1 MTGSS
6 TAVAREQRVMKIRE
20 FIPVY
25 CGAES
30 TWILAGRD
38 ISESLGNYKQWL
50 FLSWQHIRQRYR
62 RSVLG
67 K

>member
-1 MTGSS
+1 
-6 TAVAREQRVMKIRE
+6 MKIRE